1 MFQMANRTPFY
12 KMPSSKNKINNYYN
26 VNSSEISHLT
36 PNDSIRSVE
45 KSTNINRKT
54 TTKKFKVL
62 LWNCNGACKKFNALK
77 LLVQEEKADLICLNE
92 IKCLDQEA
100 NGEMQVNG
108 YTTLFKCRTAKGGGV
123 AMIVNNK
130 IKFDQIVIPS
140 SINEEII
147 GITIKF
153 KKVKLSFFTIYNP
166 PKKKIGE
173 ACFEFIKTFGN
184 FVILGDLNAKIPQ
197 LNKLPNQNG
206 IILDKLI
213 QDIDALV
220 VNNPN
225 YPTNFHLIDGRESNS
240 IIDLAIISAKV
251 FPLYKSCI
259 TLFDS
264 AVDIYHKKY
273 FHVPV
278 VLSFIVEQDKQTT
291 ERDKCPPY
299 NYQKANWV
307 MFRES
312 IDEEL
317 LKSDQMLK
325 LNDLNEICSELMLI
339 IKASADKAI
348 PVIKKSSRI
357 VNFPP
362 EIMELIRLKNSCKK
376 MYQKT
381 ESLIDKENLDSI
393 KSILAY
399 ELEDFHSKKWN
410 NFCKGLGK
418 NILSTVPFWK
428 RIARLKN
435 ESYNNKISTLRI
447 DGVEYDEDQE
457 KCQLFAD
464 NLEKTFSNEYNSKFN
479 QEVHSS
485 INQFLETPLELI
497 YKDKKIP
504 EFSMKELNKQ
514 LKRLNKKTSTDQ
526 DRISNRILKEIPES
540 FKKKLLTLFNN
551 CLLQGKI
558 PSYWKK
564 SIISMLSKKNSDKHS
579 TKGYRP
585 ISILPCISRLFERL
599 LLHRITKIL
608 NKNKIIIKQQSGFR
622 HGRQT
627 HDNLIYFTQKIL
639 EGFGKKENSLGI
651 FFDVSSAFDKVWHNG
666 LIYKCIKYKL
676 PYYIIRIL
684 VDYLK
689 DRSFTVKI
697 GNSFSTSRV
706 IEAGVPQGGVLSPTL
721 FSLFIN
727 DLPVKTDYNS
737 QEFSFLFADDISY
750 LTSSKNLIN
759 DQGKIQEYINLV
771 VKWMDDWRLCLAP
784 HKCVFSIFSRD
795 KRNRLKENLFNFKI
809 HDNNI
814 KFDPNPKFLGIKFD
828 RYMNG
833 SAQVNEIKDKVKSRL
848 NLLKILSYKKNWQ
861 LNEKTLINMYKS
873 LVRSITDYSAY
884 LSCFIPTSMSEQLE
898 RVQNSALR
906 IIFKTKLSD
915 RIASEKLRKKA
926 HVETIKVR
934 QIALLKKYFTKVRN
948 NQNELMLDL
957 INSFQLHKKQ
967 SKTDTSKS
975 STSKTI
981 LCSTVQL

>member
-1 MFQMANRTPFY
+1 M
-12 KMPSSKNKINNYYN
+12 
-26 VNSSEISHLT
+26 
-36 PNDSIRSVE
+36 
-45 KSTNINRKT
+45 
-54 TTKKFKVL
+54 
-62 LWNCNGACKKFNALK
+62 
-77 LLVQEEKADLICLNE
+77 
-92 IKCLDQEA
+92 
-100 NGEMQVNG
+100 
-108 YTTLFKCRTAKGGGV
+108 
-123 AMIVNNK
+123 
-130 IKFDQIVIPS
+130 
-140 SINEEII
+140 
-147 GITIKF
+147 
-153 KKVKLSFFTIYNP
+153 
-166 PKKKIGE
+166 
-173 ACFEFIKTFGN
+173 
-184 FVILGDLNAKIPQ
+184 
-197 LNKLPNQNG
+197 
-206 IILDKLI
+206 
-213 QDIDALV
+213 
-220 VNNPN
+220 
-225 YPTNFHLIDGRESNS
+225 PTN
-240 IIDLAIISAKV
+240 K
-251 FPLYKSCI
+251 
-259 TLFDS
+259 
-264 AVDIYHKKY
+264 AVI
-273 FHVPV
+273 
-278 VLSFIVEQDKQTT
+278 Q
-291 ERDKCPPY
+291 
-299 NYQKANWV
+299 
-307 MFRES
+307 
-312 IDEEL
+312 EL
-317 LKSDQMLK
+317 
-325 LNDLNEICSELMLI
+325 
-339 IKASADKAI
+339 
-348 PVIKKSSRI
+348 R
-357 VNFPP
+357 
-362 EIMELIRLKNSCKK
+362 
-376 MYQKT
+376 
-381 ESLIDKENLDSI
+381 
-393 KSILAY
+393 
-399 ELEDFHSKKWN
+399 
-410 NFCKGLGK
+410 
-418 NILSTVPFWK
+418 
-428 RIARLKN
+428 
-435 ESYNNKISTLRI
+435 
-447 DGVEYDEDQE
+447 
-457 KCQLFAD
+457 
-464 NLEKTFSNEYNSKFN
+464 
-479 QEVHSS
+479 
-485 INQFLETPLELI
+485 
-497 YKDKKIP
+497 
-504 EFSMKELNKQ
+504 
-514 LKRLNKKTSTDQ
+514 
-526 DRISNRILKEIPES
+526 
-540 FKKKLLTLFNN
+540 
-551 CLLQGKI
+551 
-558 PSYWKK
+558 
-564 SIISMLSKKNSDKHS
+564 SKKNSDKHS

-627 HDNLIYFTQKIL
+627 HDNLIYFTQKSL

-697 GNSFSTSRV
+697 GNSFSTYRV

-784 HKCVFSIFSRD
+784 HKCVFSIFSRN

-814 KFDPNPKFLGIKFD
+814 KFYPYPKFLGIKFD

-848 NLLKILSYKKNWQ
+848 NLLKIISYKKNWQ

-948 NQNELMLDL
+948 NQNELILDL

-975 STSKTI
+975 STSKTTLKLFKI
-981 LCSTVQL
+981 L